1 LTFLLNV
8 PFITR
13 VSVLVRRG
21 DLDQQLAAGIDPRA
35 NAALALRARQLCT
48 PRTRRRIAGQLRR
61 TIAVAGRGSSGCFR
75 FVPMARG
82 EIIEETDALLDLANR
97 LEAPRPA
104 EAMGVALAKM
114 LVADANS
121 PLAVGAEPGT
131 LHTVVGLAT
140 VALDVSPRR
149 PADGK

>member
-1 LTFLLNV
+1 
-8 PFITR
+8 
-13 VSVLVRRG
+13 
-21 DLDQQLAAGIDPRA
+21 
-35 NAALALRARQLCT
+35 
-48 PRTRRRIAGQLRR
+48 
-61 TIAVAGRGSSGCFR
+61 
-75 FVPMARG
+75 MARG